1 VFEPPSG
8 PLRQARIV
16 AAGALS
22 LVLPVGP
29 LRLAGMGLPRRT
41 QELVVLGAMAVS
53 AFGVWLLLAG
63 VLAAA

>member
-1 VFEPPSG
+1 
-8 PLRQARIV
+8 
-16 AAGALS
+16 
-22 LVLPVGP
+22 
-29 LRLAGMGLPRRT
+29 MGLPRRT